1 MGQDENFHMVFL
13 KERTKVIISSWLA
26 LLTSVI
32 MEYDSTPYI
41 DGTEKMAAPLNVYKT
56 DYDSPKNLGN

>member
-1 MGQDENFHMVFL
+1 MGQDLVDL

-41 DGTEKMAAPLNVYKT
+41 DGTEEMAAPLNAYKT